1 MTWRTVVISKRSK
14 LFFKMGHMVIR
25 DFENKITKIYL
36 KDISHVILTTTTEIS
51 ITAALMNEFQKQ
63 KIKLIISDE
72 KGNPSAELTPLYNS
86 FNSTE
91 KIKAQ
96 IKWKKTTKQYL
107 WQLIVKEKI
116 KKQMYHLKAK
126 GLDEYKLL
134 ETYINQV
141 RLNDKTNREAHAAKI
156 YFNALFGKNFSR
168 NDSSSLNACLNYG
181 YAIIL
186 STINRTLVSM
196 GYLTQL
202 GIFHDNMFN
211 QFNLSSDII
220 EVWRILID
228 MEVCNMDYNVFD
240 SCKKINLIS
249 ILNQKVKFDGKTYFV
264 IQAIYLYCKSIIDA
278 LNENDI
284 SLVRFP
290 EYEL

>member
-1 MTWRTVVISKRSK
+1 
-14 LFFKMGHMVIR
+14 MGHMVIR

-36 KDISHVILTTTTEIS
+36 KDISHVILTTTEIS

-96 IKWKKTTKQYL
+96 IKWKKTTKQSL

-116 KKQMYHLKAK
+116 KKQMYHLKAR

-134 ETYINQV
+134 ETYIKQV
-141 RLNDKTNREAHAAKI
+141 KLSDKTNREAHAAKV

-168 NDSSSLNACLNYG
+168 NDNSSLNACLNYG

-249 ILNQKVKFDGKTYFV
+249 ILNKKIKFDGKTYFV
-264 IQAIYLYCKSIIDA
+264 NQAIYLYCKSIIDA

>member
-1 MTWRTVVISKRSK
+1 MTWRTVVISRRSK
-14 LFFKMGHMVIR
+14 LFFKMGYMVIR

-36 KDISHVILTTTTEIS
+36 KDISHVILTTTEIS

-116 KKQMYHLKAK
+116 KKQMYHLKDK

-141 RLNDKTNREAHAAKI
+141 RLNDKTNREAHAAKV

-168 NDSSSLNACLNYG
+168 NDNSSLNACLNYG

-249 ILNQKVKFDGKTYFV
+249 ILNQKIKFDGKAYFV
-264 IQAIYLYCKSIIDA
+264 NQAIYLYCKSIIDA

>member
-36 KDISHVILTTTTEIS
+36 KDISHVILTTTEIS

-126 GLDEYKLL
+126 NLDEYKLL

-141 RLNDKTNREAHAAKI
+141 RLNDKTNREAHAAKV

-168 NDSSSLNACLNYG
+168 NDNSSLNACLNYG

-264 IQAIYLYCKSIIDA
+264 NQAIYLYCKSIIDA

>member
-1 MTWRTVVISKRSK
+1 MTWRTVVISRRSK

-36 KDISHVILTTTTEIS
+36 KDISHVILTTTEIS

-72 KGNPSAELTPLYNS
+72 KGNPSAELIPLYNS

-116 KKQMYHLKAK
+116 KKQMYHLKDK
-126 GLDEYKLL
+126 GLYEYKLL

-141 RLNDKTNREAHAAKI
+141 RLNDKTNREAHAAKV

-168 NDSSSLNACLNYG
+168 NDNSSLNACLNYG
-181 YAIIL
+181 YAMIL

-264 IQAIYLYCKSIIDA
+264 NQAIYLYCKSIIDA

>member
-36 KDISHVILTTTTEIS
+36 KDISHVILTTTEIS

-116 KKQMYHLKAK
+116 KKQMYHLKDK

-141 RLNDKTNREAHAAKI
+141 RLNDKTNREAHAAKV

-168 NDSSSLNACLNYG
+168 NDNSSLNACLNYG

-249 ILNQKVKFDGKTYFV
+249 ILNQKIKFDGKAYFV
-264 IQAIYLYCKSIIDA
+264 NQAIYLYCKSIIDA

>member
-36 KDISHVILTTTTEIS
+36 KDISHVILTTTEIS

-141 RLNDKTNREAHAAKI
+141 RLNDKTNREAHAAKV

-168 NDSSSLNACLNYG
+168 NDNSSLNACLNYG

-249 ILNQKVKFDGKTYFV
+249 ILNQKIKFDGKIYFV
-264 IQAIYLYCKSIIDA
+264 NQAIYLYCKSIIDA

>member
-1 MTWRTVVISKRSK
+1 
-14 LFFKMGHMVIR
+14 
-25 DFENKITKIYL
+25 
-36 KDISHVILTTTTEIS
+36 
-51 ITAALMNEFQKQ
+51 MNEFQKQ

-141 RLNDKTNREAHAAKI
+141 RLNDKTNREAHAAKV

-168 NDSSSLNACLNYG
+168 NDNSSLNACLNYG

-249 ILNQKVKFDGKTYFV
+249 ILNQKIKFDGKIYFV
-264 IQAIYLYCKSIIDA
+264 NQAIYLYCKSIIDA

>member
-1 MTWRTVVISKRSK
+1 
-14 LFFKMGHMVIR
+14 MGHMVIR

-36 KDISHVILTTTTEIS
+36 KDISHVILTTTEIS

-107 WQLIVKEKI
+107 WQLIIKEKI
-116 KKQMYHLKAK
+116 KKQMYHLKDK

-141 RLNDKTNREAHAAKI
+141 RLNDKTNREAHAAKV

-264 IQAIYLYCKSIIDA
+264 NQAIYLYCKSIIDA

>member
-14 LFFKMGHMVIR
+14 LFFKMDHMVIR

-36 KDISHVILTTTTEIS
+36 KDISHVILTTTEIS

-96 IKWKKTTKQYL
+96 IKWKKTTKQSL

-116 KKQMYHLKAK
+116 KKQMYHLKTK

-134 ETYINQV
+134 ESYIDQV
-141 RLNDKTNREAHAAKI
+141 KLNDKTNREAHAAKV

-168 NDSSSLNACLNYG
+168 NDNSSLNACLNYG

-249 ILNQKVKFDGKTYFV
+249 ILNQKIKFDGKTYFV
-264 IQAIYLYCKSIIDA
+264 NQAIYLYCKSIIDA

>member
-36 KDISHVILTTTTEIS
+36 KDISHVILTTTEIS
-51 ITAALMNEFQKQ
+51 ITVALMNEFQKQ

-96 IKWKKTTKQYL
+96 IKWKKTTKQSL
-107 WQLIVKEKI
+107 WQLIIKEKI
-116 KKQMYHLKAK
+116 KKQMYHLKTK

-134 ETYINQV
+134 ESYIDQV
-141 RLNDKTNREAHAAKI
+141 KLNDKTNREAHAAKV

-168 NDSSSLNACLNYG
+168 NDNSSLNACLNYG

-249 ILNQKVKFDGKTYFV
+249 ILNQKIKFDGKTYFV
-264 IQAIYLYCKSIIDA
+264 NQAIYLYCKSIIDA

>member
-36 KDISHVILTTTTEIS
+36 KDISHVILTTTEIS

-141 RLNDKTNREAHAAKI
+141 RLNDKTNREAHAAKV

-168 NDSSSLNACLNYG
+168 NDNSSLNACLNYG

-249 ILNQKVKFDGKTYFV
+249 ILNQKIKFDGKAYFV
-264 IQAIYLYCKSIIDA
+264 NQAIYLYCKSIIDA

>member
-36 KDISHVILTTTTEIS
+36 KDISHVILTTTEIS

-116 KKQMYHLKAK
+116 KKQMYHLKTRS
-126 GLDEYKLL
+126 LDEYKLL
-134 ETYINQV
+134 ETYIEQV
-141 RLNDKTNREAHAAKI
+141 KLNDKTNREAHAAKV

-168 NDSSSLNACLNYG
+168 NDNSSLNACLNYG

-186 STINRTLVSM
+186 STINRTLVSI

-249 ILNQKVKFDGKTYFV
+249 ILNQKIKFDGKTYFV
-264 IQAIYLYCKSIIDA
+264 NQAIYLYCKSIIDA

>member
-36 KDISHVILTTTTEIS
+36 KDISHVILTTTEIS

-141 RLNDKTNREAHAAKI
+141 RLNDKTNREAHAAKV

>member
-1 MTWRTVVISKRSK
+1 
-14 LFFKMGHMVIR
+14 MGHMVIR

-36 KDISHVILTTTTEIS
+36 KDISHVILTTTEIS

-91 KIKAQ
+91 KIKAK

-141 RLNDKTNREAHAAKI
+141 RLNDKTNREAHAAKV

-168 NDSSSLNACLNYG
+168 NDNSSLNACLNYG

-249 ILNQKVKFDGKTYFV
+249 ILNQKIKFDGKAYFV
-264 IQAIYLYCKSIIDA
+264 NQAIYLYCKSIIDA

>member
-1 MTWRTVVISKRSK
+1 
-14 LFFKMGHMVIR
+14 MGHMVIR

-36 KDISHVILTTTTEIS
+36 KDISHVILTTTEIS

-141 RLNDKTNREAHAAKI
+141 RLNDKTNREAHAAKV

>member
-1 MTWRTVVISKRSK
+1 MTWRTVVISRRSK

-36 KDISHVILTTTTEIS
+36 KDISHVILTTTEVS

-116 KKQMYHLKAK
+116 KKQMYHLKDK

-141 RLNDKTNREAHAAKI
+141 RLNDKTNREAHAAKV

-168 NDSSSLNACLNYG
+168 NDNSSLNACLNYG

-249 ILNQKVKFDGKTYFV
+249 ILNQKIKFDGKTYFV
-264 IQAIYLYCKSIIDA
+264 NQSIYLYCKSIIDA

>member
-1 MTWRTVVISKRSK
+1 MC
-14 LFFKMGHMVIR
+14 HMVIR

-36 KDISHVILTTTTEIS
+36 KDISHVILTTTEIS
-51 ITAALMNEFQKQ
+51 ITVALMNEFQKQ

-96 IKWKKTTKQYL
+96 IKWKKTTKQSL
-107 WQLIVKEKI
+107 WQLIIKEKI
-116 KKQMYHLKAK
+116 KKQMYHLKTK

-134 ETYINQV
+134 ESYIDQV
-141 RLNDKTNREAHAAKI
+141 KLNDKTNREAHAAKV

-168 NDSSSLNACLNYG
+168 NDNSSLNACLNYG

-240 SCKKINLIS
+240 SCKKIDLIS
-249 ILNQKVKFDGKTYFV
+249 TLNQKIKFDGKTYFV
-264 IQAIYLYCKSIIDA
+264 NQAIYLYCKSIIDA

>member
-1 MTWRTVVISKRSK
+1 
-14 LFFKMGHMVIR
+14 
-25 DFENKITKIYL
+25 
-36 KDISHVILTTTTEIS
+36 
-51 ITAALMNEFQKQ
+51 MNEFQKQ

-116 KKQMYHLKAK
+116 KKQMYHLKTRS
-126 GLDEYKLL
+126 LDEYKLL
-134 ETYINQV
+134 ETYIEQV
-141 RLNDKTNREAHAAKI
+141 KLNDKTNREAHAAKV
-156 YFNALFGKNFSR
+156 YFNELFGKNFSR
-168 NDSSSLNACLNYG
+168 NDNSSLNACLNYG

-228 MEVCNMDYNVFD
+228 REVCNMDYNVFD

-249 ILNQKVKFDGKTYFV
+249 ILNQKIKFDGKTYFV
-264 IQAIYLYCKSIIDA
+264 NQAIYLYCKSIIDA

-284 SLVRFP
+284 SLARFP

>member
-36 KDISHVILTTTTEIS
+36 KDISHVILTTTEIS

-168 NDSSSLNACLNYG
+168 KDSSSLNACLNYG

>member
-36 KDISHVILTTTTEIS
+36 KDISHVILTTTEIS
-51 ITAALMNEFQKQ
+51 ITVALMNEFQKQ

-96 IKWKKTTKQYL
+96 IKWKKTTKQSL
-107 WQLIVKEKI
+107 WQLIIKEKI
-116 KKQMYHLKAK
+116 KKQMYHLKTK

-134 ETYINQV
+134 ESYIDQV
-141 RLNDKTNREAHAAKI
+141 KLNDKTNREAHAAKV

-168 NDSSSLNACLNYG
+168 NDNSSLNACLNYG

-240 SCKKINLIS
+240 SCKKIDLIS
-249 ILNQKVKFDGKTYFV
+249 TLNQKIKFDGKTYFV
-264 IQAIYLYCKSIIDA
+264 NQAIYLYCKSIIDA

>member
-1 MTWRTVVISKRSK
+1 
-14 LFFKMGHMVIR
+14 
-25 DFENKITKIYL
+25 
-36 KDISHVILTTTTEIS
+36 
-51 ITAALMNEFQKQ
+51 
-63 KIKLIISDE
+63 
-72 KGNPSAELTPLYNS
+72 
-86 FNSTE
+86 
-91 KIKAQ
+91 
-96 IKWKKTTKQYL
+96 
-107 WQLIVKEKI
+107 
-116 KKQMYHLKAK
+116 MYHLKTK

-134 ETYINQV
+134 ESYIDQV
-141 RLNDKTNREAHAAKI
+141 KLNDKTNREAHAVKV

-168 NDSSSLNACLNYG
+168 NDNSSLNACLNYG

-240 SCKKINLIS
+240 SCKKIDLIS
-249 ILNQKVKFDGKTYFV
+249 TLNQKIKFDGKTYFV
-264 IQAIYLYCKSIIDA
+264 NQAIYLYCKSIIDA

>member
-1 MTWRTVVISKRSK
+1 
-14 LFFKMGHMVIR
+14 MGHMVIR

-36 KDISHVILTTTTEIS
+36 KDISHVILTTTEIS

-126 GLDEYKLL
+126 SLDEYKLL

-141 RLNDKTNREAHAAKI
+141 KLNDKTNREAHAAKV

-168 NDSSSLNACLNYG
+168 NDNSSLNACLNYG

-220 EVWRILID
+220 EAWRILID
-228 MEVCNMDYNVFD
+228 MEVCNMDYNVLD
-240 SCKKINLIS
+240 SCRKINLIS
-249 ILNQKVKFDGKTYFV
+249 TLNQKIKFDGKTYFV
-264 IQAIYLYCKSIIDA
+264 NQAIYLYCKSIIDA

>member
-1 MTWRTVVISKRSK
+1 
-14 LFFKMGHMVIR
+14 MGYMVIR

-36 KDISHVILTTTTEIS
+36 KDISHVILTTTEIS

-116 KKQMYHLKAK
+116 KKQMYHLKDK

-141 RLNDKTNREAHAAKI
+141 RLNDKTNREAHAAKV

-168 NDSSSLNACLNYG
+168 NDNSSLNACLNYG

-249 ILNQKVKFDGKTYFV
+249 ILNQKIKFDGKAYFV
-264 IQAIYLYCKSIIDA
+264 NQAIYLYCKSIIDA

>member
-36 KDISHVILTTTTEIS
+36 KDISHVILTTTEIS

-141 RLNDKTNREAHAAKI
+141 RLNDKTNREAHAAKV

-168 NDSSSLNACLNYG
+168 NDNSSLNACLNYG

-249 ILNQKVKFDGKTYFV
+249 ILNQKVKLDGKTYFV
-264 IQAIYLYCKSIIDA
+264 TQAIYLYCKSIIDA

>member
-36 KDISHVILTTTTEIS
+36 KDISHVILTTTEIS
-51 ITAALMNEFQKQ
+51 ITVALMNEFQKQ

-96 IKWKKTTKQYL
+96 IKWKKTTKQSL
-107 WQLIVKEKI
+107 WQLIIKEKI
-116 KKQMYHLKAK
+116 KKQMYHLKTK

-134 ETYINQV
+134 ESYINQV
-141 RLNDKTNREAHAAKI
+141 KLNDKTNREAHAVKV

-168 NDSSSLNACLNYG
+168 NDNSSLNACLNYG

-240 SCKKINLIS
+240 SCKKIDLIS
-249 ILNQKVKFDGKTYFV
+249 TLNQKIKFDGKTYFV
-264 IQAIYLYCKSIIDA
+264 NQAIYLYCKSIIDA

>member
-36 KDISHVILTTTTEIS
+36 KDISHVILTTTEIS

-116 KKQMYHLKAK
+116 KKQMYHLKDK

-141 RLNDKTNREAHAAKI
+141 RLNDKTNREAHAAKV

-168 NDSSSLNACLNYG
+168 NDNSSLNACLNYG

-249 ILNQKVKFDGKTYFV
+249 ILNQKIKFDGKIYFV
-264 IQAIYLYCKSIIDA
+264 NQAIYLYCKSIIDA

>member
-36 KDISHVILTTTTEIS
+36 KDISHVILTTTEIS

-134 ETYINQV
+134 ETYIKQV
-141 RLNDKTNREAHAAKI
+141 KLSDKTNREAHAAKV

-168 NDSSSLNACLNYG
+168 NDNSSLNACLNYG

-249 ILNQKVKFDGKTYFV
+249 ILNQKIKFDGKTYFV
-264 IQAIYLYCKSIIDA
+264 NQAIYLYCKSIIDA

>member
-36 KDISHVILTTTTEIS
+36 KDISHVILTTTEIS

-96 IKWKKTTKQYL
+96 IKWKKTTKQPL

-116 KKQMYHLKAK
+116 KKQMYHLKAR

-141 RLNDKTNREAHAAKI
+141 KLSDKTNREAHAAKV

-168 NDSSSLNACLNYG
+168 NDNSSLNACLNYG

-249 ILNQKVKFDGKTYFV
+249 ILNQKIKFDGKTYFV
-264 IQAIYLYCKSIIDA
+264 NQAIYLYCKSIIDA

>member
-36 KDISHVILTTTTEIS
+36 KDISHVILTTTEIS

-141 RLNDKTNREAHAAKI
+141 RLNDKTNREAHAAKV

-264 IQAIYLYCKSIIDA
+264 NQAIYLYCKSIIDA
-278 LNENDI
+278 LNENDV

>member
-36 KDISHVILTTTTEIS
+36 KDISHVILTTTEIS
-51 ITAALMNEFQKQ
+51 ITVALMNEFQKQ

-96 IKWKKTTKQYL
+96 IKWKKTTKQSL
-107 WQLIVKEKI
+107 WQLIIKEKI
-116 KKQMYHLKAK
+116 KKQMYYLKTK

-134 ETYINQV
+134 ESYIDQV
-141 RLNDKTNREAHAAKI
+141 KLNDKTNREAHAAKV

-168 NDSSSLNACLNYG
+168 NDNSSLNACLNYG

-240 SCKKINLIS
+240 SCKKIDLIS
-249 ILNQKVKFDGKTYFV
+249 TLNQKIKFDGKTYFV
-264 IQAIYLYCKSIIDA
+264 NQAIYLYCKSIIDA

>member
-36 KDISHVILTTTTEIS
+36 KDISHVILTTTEIS

>member
-1 MTWRTVVISKRSK
+1 MTWRTVVISRRSK

-36 KDISHVILTTTTEIS
+36 KDISHVILTTTEIS

-107 WQLIVKEKI
+107 WQLIIKEKI
-116 KKQMYHLKAK
+116 KKQMYHLKDK

-141 RLNDKTNREAHAAKI
+141 RLNDKTNREAHAAKV

-264 IQAIYLYCKSIIDA
+264 NQAIYLYCKSIIDA

>member
-36 KDISHVILTTTTEIS
+36 KDISHVILTTTEIS

-96 IKWKKTTKQYL
+96 IKWKKTTKQSL

-116 KKQMYHLKAK
+116 KKQMYHLKAR

-134 ETYINQV
+134 ETYIKQV
-141 RLNDKTNREAHAAKI
+141 KLSDKTNREAHAAKV

-168 NDSSSLNACLNYG
+168 NDNSSLNACLNYG

-249 ILNQKVKFDGKTYFV
+249 ILNQKIKFDGKTYFV
-264 IQAIYLYCKSIIDA
+264 NQAIYLYCKSIIDA

>member
-1 MTWRTVVISKRSK
+1 MTWRTVVISRRSK

-36 KDISHVILTTTTEIS
+36 KDISHVILTTTEIS

-116 KKQMYHLKAK
+116 KKQMYHLKDK

-141 RLNDKTNREAHAAKI
+141 RLNDKTNREAHAAKV

-168 NDSSSLNACLNYG
+168 NDNSSLNACLNYG

-249 ILNQKVKFDGKTYFV
+249 ILNQKIKFDGKTYFV
-264 IQAIYLYCKSIIDA
+264 NQAIYLYCKSIIDA

>member
-1 MTWRTVVISKRSK
+1 
-14 LFFKMGHMVIR
+14 MGHMVIR

-36 KDISHVILTTTTEIS
+36 KDISHVILTTTEIS

-141 RLNDKTNREAHAAKI
+141 RLNDKTNREAHAAKV

-168 NDSSSLNACLNYG
+168 NDNSSLNACLNYG

-249 ILNQKVKFDGKTYFV
+249 ILNQKIKFDGKIYFV
-264 IQAIYLYCKSIIDA
+264 NQAIYLYCKSIIDA

>member
-36 KDISHVILTTTTEIS
+36 KDISHVILTTTEIS

-116 KKQMYHLKAK
+116 KKQMYHLKDK

-134 ETYINQV
+134 ETYIKQV
-141 RLNDKTNREAHAAKI
+141 ELNDKTNREAHAAKV

-168 NDSSSLNACLNYG
+168 NDNSSLNACLNYG
-181 YAIIL
+181 YAIFL

-196 GYLTQL
+196 GYLTKL

-249 ILNQKVKFDGKTYFV
+249 ILNQKIKFDGKTYFV
-264 IQAIYLYCKSIIDA
+264 NQAIYLYCKSIIDA

-284 SLVRFP
+284 SLARFP

>member
-1 MTWRTVVISKRSK
+1 
-14 LFFKMGHMVIR
+14 MGHMVIR

-36 KDISHVILTTTTEIS
+36 KDISHVILTTTEIS

-96 IKWKKTTKQYL
+96 IKWKKTTKQSL

-116 KKQMYHLKAK
+116 KKQMYHLKAR

-141 RLNDKTNREAHAAKI
+141 KLSDKTNREAHAAKV

-168 NDSSSLNACLNYG
+168 NDNSSLNACLNYG

-249 ILNQKVKFDGKTYFV
+249 ILNQKIKFDGKTYFV
-264 IQAIYLYCKSIIDA
+264 NQAIYLYCKSIIDA

>member
-1 MTWRTVVISKRSK
+1 MTWRTVVISRRSK

-36 KDISHVILTTTTEIS
+36 KDISHVILTTTEIS

-126 GLDEYKLL
+126 SLDEYKLL

-141 RLNDKTNREAHAAKI
+141 KLNDKTNREAHAAKV

-168 NDSSSLNACLNYG
+168 NDNSSLNACLNYG

-240 SCKKINLIS
+240 SCRKINLIS
-249 ILNQKVKFDGKTYFV
+249 TLNQKIKFDGKTYFV
-264 IQAIYLYCKSIIDA
+264 NQAIYLYCKSIIDA